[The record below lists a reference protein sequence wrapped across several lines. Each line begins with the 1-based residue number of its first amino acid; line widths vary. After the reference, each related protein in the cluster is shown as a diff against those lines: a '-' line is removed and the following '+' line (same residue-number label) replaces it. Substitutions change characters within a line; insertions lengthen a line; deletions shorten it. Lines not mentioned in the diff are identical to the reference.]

1 MSDPARI
8 SEAEIH
14 AFVDGELTIEERTAF
29 AERLDGQ
36 REDADLVAQIEAI
49 NRALAERYA
58 YRVEEPVPEA
68 MRAALLKM
76 EALPRRALPWRAIAA
91 ALLCAVIAGAGGYM
105 LDRWWRGGASH
116 TVLVEQALGAHS
128 VYVGEVRHPVEVAA
142 SEETHLVQWL
152 TRRVGATIRA
162 PQLGS
167 FGFHLVGGRLLP
179 DQGRP
184 AAQFMFEDAGKRR
197 LTLYVRKETGL
208 TNVSF
213 SLASHDGLEAF
224 YWVERP
230 LAYAVVGRV
239 PRDELLQVARA
250 IYEQLH

>member
-1 MSDPARI
+1 MNDPARI
-8 SEAEIH
+8 SDAEIH
-14 AFVDGELTIEERTAF
+14 AFIDGELTIEERKAF
-29 AERLDGQ
+29 SERLGGH
-36 REDADLVAQIEAI
+36 REDADLVAQLEAI
-49 NRALAERYA
+49 NRGLAERYA
-58 YRVEEPVPEA
+58 YRLEEPVPEA
-68 MRAALLKM
+68 MQAALLKM
-76 EALPRRALPWRAIAA
+76 GASRRRAVPWRAIAA

-105 LDRWWRGGASH
+105 LDRLWRGAATQ
-116 TVLVEQALGAHS
+116 TVLAEQALGAHS

-142 SEETHLVQWL
+142 AEETHLVQWL

-184 AAQFMFEDAGKRR
+184 AAQFMFEDTGGRR

-224 YWVERP
+224 YWIEQP

-239 PRDELLQVARA
+239 PRDELLKVARA